1 MPRWSNLSKVTENRE
16 QKQIMEQRKHKYLYL
31 MLSRDK
37 ILRSE
42 NKQAYF
48 YKKRLPYCFVRKS
61 YIFISKKKSVIYFL
75 KKSCTFSF
83 CTICS
88 SKIYAPVL
96 GDLTILITLEYARPS
111 FEPVCNVATVF
122 FAMVVF
128 YLFNFLMYC
137 HSLET
142 RVVLLQFQ
150 SLRSIFLVL
159 SSDVARS
166 TGQTTVLHLSAFKN
180 NLHSIAF

>member
-16 QKQIMEQRKHKYLYL
+16 QKQILEQRKHKYL

-88 SKIYAPVL
+88 SKI
-96 GDLTILITLEYARPS
+96 
-111 FEPVCNVATVF
+111 
-122 FAMVVF
+122 
-128 YLFNFLMYC
+128 
-137 HSLET
+137 
-142 RVVLLQFQ
+142 
-150 SLRSIFLVL
+150 
-159 SSDVARS
+159 
-166 TGQTTVLHLSAFKN
+166 
-180 NLHSIAF
+180 